1 MVNGSREVTTA
12 DHSIPTSTDVNPQAA
27 FWGALGYG
35 FLPFLSYSRAP
46 PTEWTGHQG
55 FLFCKRRDEQGRCL
69 ALAKFTFHFVGLS
82 SKESK
87 ARLSFPTSQIMTY
100 LQDSNIQV
108 TSSQDVAKIFQD
120 LLLLEDAID
129 QDKEHYYVMHLDTR
143 SRIKLVELVSMGTL
157 TSSLVHPRE
166 TFRRAVIAG
175 TASIIVAHNHPS
187 GEVDP
192 SEEDTKV
199 TRVLHDAGNIL
210 GISLLDH
217 IVFAKGKFF
226 SFKENREHTIM
237 CRGVHLRRNLGL

>member
-1 MVNGSREVTTA
+1 
-12 DHSIPTSTDVNPQAA
+12 
-27 FWGALGYG
+27 
-35 FLPFLSYSRAP
+35 
-46 PTEWTGHQG
+46 
-55 FLFCKRRDEQGRCL
+55 
-69 ALAKFTFHFVGLS
+69 
-82 SKESK
+82 
-87 ARLSFPTSQIMTY
+87 MTY

-166 TFRRAVIAG
+166 TFRRTVIAG

-226 SFKENREHTIM
+226 SA
-237 CRGVHLRRNLGL
+237 GLYS